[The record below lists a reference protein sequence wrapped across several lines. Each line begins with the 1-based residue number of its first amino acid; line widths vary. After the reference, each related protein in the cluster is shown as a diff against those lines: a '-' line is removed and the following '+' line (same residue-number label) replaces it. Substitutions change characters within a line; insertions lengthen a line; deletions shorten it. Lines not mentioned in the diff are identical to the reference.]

1 MFLWYSTCS
10 RPQSTAHSTAQGLRG
25 VELAHQL
32 LGGRAAPPGLELV
45 HIHEPPRRD
54 IRATNPG
61 RGIGAKEIDIIITG
75 SLKPWG
81 TRNHWFS
88 WSMVM
93 VKIRLCG

>member
-10 RPQSTAHSTAQGLRG
+10 RPRSTAHSTAQGLRG

-61 RGIGAKEIDIIITG
+61 RGIGAKEIDIIIPRRQEASSHGEPGTTG
-75 SLKPWG
+75 FHGQWLW
-81 TRNHWFS
+81 
-88 WSMVM
+88 
-93 VKIRLCG
+93 